1 MATSVASIS
10 LNGAGV
16 PRARCE
22 PIERRRR
29 PTGPAG
35 SRFCARAWM
44 CRPAARPSI
53 ATSAGSPSAATW
65 PTDRMPRLCSFAA
78 VTRPTP
84 HSRSTGSG
92 CRNELAVGRHDQ
104 EPVRLRHAARDLREE
119 LRPRDADGDRKTDLV
134 EHAPPQPHG
143 DLAREARD
151 PLQPAHVEERLVDRE
166 PFDERRRVLE
176 HGKDRLA
183 RIRVGR
189 HARRHDGRLRAQPP
203 RLCATHRSAD
213 AVRLRLVARGGD
225 HACADDHGAP
235 RSRSSSRCST
245 DA

>member
-1 MATSVASIS
+1 
-10 LNGAGV
+10 
-16 PRARCE
+16 
-22 PIERRRR
+22 
-29 PTGPAG
+29 
-35 SRFCARAWM
+35 M

-78 VTRPTP
+78 VTCPTP

-92 CRNELAVGRHDQ
+92 CRNVSSRSGGTTSSPFGFATPLATFARNFVRATPTVIGRPTSSSTRRLSRTAISLG
-104 EPVRLRHAARDLREE
+104 EP
-119 LRPRDADGDRKTDLV
+119 
-134 EHAPPQPHG
+134 
-143 DLAREARD
+143 D

-189 HARRHDGRLRAQPP
+189 HARRHDGRMRAEPP

-213 AVRLRLVARGGD
+213 AVRLRLVTGGED
-225 HACADDHGAP
+225 HARADDHGAP